1 MNFYDR
7 IKNTISNAEQVIGYN
22 FLCRKRD
29 EEIIK
34 KKLKIDVS
42 LDQLVKN
49 ASLLM
54 VNTHFTMFGS
64 RAYVPAIVEV
74 GGIHIQPIK
83 PLPTDIQTFIDEA
96 EHGVVYFC
104 MGSLLR
110 GETFP
115 VEKRKMFLK
124 VFEKIPQRV
133 LWKWEGELHDKP
145 SNVMIRKWMPQRDIL
160 AHPNVKL
167 FISHGGLLGT
177 TEAVYEGVP
186 ILSIP
191 IFGDQMTNVKAV
203 RDKGAAEIMYYTDL
217 NEDEIFT
224 KINSMLTDP
233 TYKQKAK
240 ELSEVFRDRPM
251 SPLETAVY
259 WTEYVIRHKGAPHL
273 RSAAVGMPWYQY
285 YLIDVLLVIFISI
298 ATIFVSLYYLIFKQI
313 LRLIYKK
320 SKEKQT

>member
-1 MNFYDR
+1 MDLAQR
-7 IKNTISNAEQVIGYN
+7 LANTLMAHVSDAVFQLVHRSWSKRVVKKHLGVDLSVDEFASN
-22 FLCRKRD
+22 
-29 EEIIK
+29 
-34 KKLKIDVS
+34 VS
-42 LDQLVKN
+42 LVL
-49 ASLLM
+49 
-54 VNTHFTMFGS
+54 VNTHWSINGASAT
-64 RAYVPAIVEV
+64 VPSVLEV
-74 GGIHIQPIK
+74 GGMHMKPSK
-83 PLPTDIQTFIDEA
+83 PLPADIQTFIDEA

>member
-1 MNFYDR
+1 
-7 IKNTISNAEQVIGYN
+7 
-22 FLCRKRD
+22 
-29 EEIIK
+29 
-34 KKLKIDVS
+34 
-42 LDQLVKN
+42 
-49 ASLLM
+49 
-54 VNTHFTMFGS
+54 
-64 RAYVPAIVEV
+64 
-74 GGIHIQPIK
+74 
-83 PLPTDIQTFIDEA
+83 
-96 EHGVVYFC
+96 

-110 GETFP
+110 GETFT